1 MNDAAFSA
9 VSIVGFFARWLTFA
23 GVIVTFGAVVF
34 RFAVV
39 GRALVSSDVAKSLNI
54 RAARC
59 AALAVLL
66 ILPGALARL
75 YFQTAEMRFPDDPW
89 LPLAGTLLTQSSWG
103 YLWMGQV
110 ALSVIVAIMMQR
122 ASRDDSSSVWRALSV
137 LSFALLVTPSLA
149 SHAMSAHMSRWLT
162 LPADM
167 LHLTGVSVWI
177 GTLIVMFVASGRIS
191 TTTVTRTIAA
201 LLVPFSPLALAG
213 AATVVASGVVS
224 SYAHLGGFGE
234 LTRTTYGRLLLAKV
248 ALLLCVAGMGWRNW
262 KRMTPQLD
270 AQGSAPLRRSIVTEL
285 AFAVLVLLV
294 TSALVITPPPM
305 MHMSN

>member
-1 MNDAAFSA
+1 MLSSD
-9 VSIVGFFARWLTFA
+9 ARWCRPTSRR
-23 GVIVTFGAVVF
+23 VW
-34 RFAVV
+34 
-39 GRALVSSDVAKSLNI
+39 
-54 RAARC
+54 
-59 AALAVLL
+59 ALAPL
-66 ILPGALARL
+66 GAQRL
-75 YFQTAEMRFPDDPW
+75 QRCWFYQAHLHDCISRPPRCGFPATRGCR
-89 LPLAGTLLTQSSWG
+89 LRTLLTQSSWG
-103 YLWMGQV
+103 YLWIGQV

-122 ASRDDSSSVWRALSV
+122 AARDDSPSLWRALSV

-177 GTLIVMFVASGRIS
+177 GTLTVMFVASARIS
-191 TTTVTRTIAA
+191 TTTATRTIAA

-248 ALLLCVAGMGWRNW
+248 ALLLCVAGLGWRNW

-270 AQGSAPLRRSIVTEL
+270 QQGSAPLRRSIVTEL